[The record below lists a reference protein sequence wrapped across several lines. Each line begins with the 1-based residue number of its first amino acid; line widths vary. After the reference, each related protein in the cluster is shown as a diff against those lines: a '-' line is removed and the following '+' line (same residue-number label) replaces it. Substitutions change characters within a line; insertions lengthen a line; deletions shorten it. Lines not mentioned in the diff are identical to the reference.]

1 MKRKLVS
8 QFDITY
14 HNLSGFDGAF
24 LVHVEK
30 FVTFY
35 TVTVTRV
42 GDALPSILEHKESY
56 SVPYSQT
63 LLEQLLTEFYCK

>member
-1 MKRKLVS
+1 MTRKLVS
-8 QFDITY
+8 QFDIFY
-14 HNLSGFDGAF
+14 HCLPGLTGAF

-30 FVTFY
+30 YVTYY

-42 GDALPSILEHKESY
+42 GDALPSILEHKEKN

-63 LLEQLLTEFYCK
+63 LLVQLLSEFYCI